1 MNDHRTSLITNVLCH
16 GRCFLLKAIVGFHI
30 VSASGQTY
38 TVTDLGTYTD
48 KAGQTLS
55 GPRTIN
61 SIGQLAGINV
71 IGSSYRALIY
81 GGSWTNLGTLGGTD
95 SYAAGI
101 NSSARVVGY
110 SLNASALDHAF
121 LWTPGGTGGVPGNV
135 QMKDL
140 GTLGGNSSEAYAI
153 NQAGQIT
160 GYAQNGQNDR
170 AFLYS
175 GGVMTDIGA
184 RLGSSL
190 PNSYGYGIND
200 SAHVTGTAY
209 NSSFSVAHAFFY
221 NGTTAV
227 DIGSLGQGANGLAIN
242 NNDQITGYSTTS
254 AGVDHALRYASGV
267 LTDLKTLGGD
277 YSYGNGINNSNVIVG
292 GSFTDAGKN
301 LIYHAFIA
309 SGNSVSDLNTNLDS
323 SGSGWV
329 LVEARAINDAGQIV
343 GVGTLGG
350 VNHGFLLSSSLK
362 ITKQP
367 TNTTVAC
374 QGNASFSVTAT
385 PLPLSYQWYK
395 GNPPT
400 GAAIP
405 NATNKL
411 LTLTN
416 VTGAQTGP
424 YYVVVRSTGA
434 VATSSVATLSVMD
447 SAPPVISGCPINITN
462 TTDQGLCSAVV
473 TWTNPTAMDAC
484 DGVVAVICAP
494 TNGSRF
500 SKGLT
505 VVTCSAHDGSGN
517 TNTCSFTVTVVDNQS
532 PVISGCPGNLTNYI
546 TPGST
551 SAVVT
556 WSTPTASDNCDGNV
570 PVVCTPPSGSL
581 FTVGSTSVT
590 CRASD
595 TSSNSDSCSFTVD
608 VAATDLPLITDF
620 KVAGTNVVIRF
631 STIIGGQYAVQTSG
645 GLTGSWTD
653 ELTRIPGTGASVT
666 ATNFGG
672 ATFLPRF
679 FRIKLS
685 LP

>member
-1 MNDHRTSLITNVLCH
+1 M
-16 GRCFLLKAIVGFHI
+16 
-30 VSASGQTY
+30 Y
-38 TVTDLGTYTD
+38 TVTDLGTYAD

-55 GPRTIN
+55 GPRAIN
-61 SIGQLAGINV
+61 SAGQLAGINV
-71 IGSSYRALIY
+71 IGGSYRGLVY

-95 SYAAGI
+95 SYAAAI
-101 NSSARVVGY
+101 NGSARVVGY
-110 SLNASALDHAF
+110 SLNASGLDHAF

-140 GTLGGNSSEAYAI
+140 GTLGGNSSEAYEI

-175 GGVMTDIGA
+175 GGVMTDIGS

-200 SAHVTGTAY
+200 SGHIAGTAY
-209 NSSFSVAHAFFY
+209 NSSYSLAHAFFY

-227 DIGSLGQGANGLAIN
+227 DIGSFGQGANGLAIN

-254 AGVDHALRYASGV
+254 ASVDHAFRYASGV
-267 LTDLKTLGGD
+267 LKDLGTLGGHW
-277 YSYGNGINNSNVIVG
+277 SYGNGINNSNVIVG
-292 GSFTDAGKN
+292 GSFIDSADS
-301 LIYHAFIA
+301 IYHAFVT
-309 SGNSVSDLNTNLDS
+309 SGNSLTDLNTNVNS
-323 SGSGWV
+323 SGAGWV
-329 LVEARAINDAGQIV
+329 LVEARAINDAGQIA
-343 GVGTLGG
+343 GVGTLGA
-350 VNHGFLLSSSLK
+350 VNHSFLLSPLPLVQ
-362 ITKQP
+362 ITRQP
-367 TNTTVAC
+367 TDIAVAC

-395 GNPPT
+395 GNPPAGT
-400 GAAIP
+400 TIP
-405 NATNKL
+405 NATNNV

-424 YYVVVRSTGA
+424 YYVVARSA
-434 VATSSVATLSVMD
+434 VATVTSSVATLTVID
-447 SAPPVISGCPINITN
+447 SAAPVISGCPIDITN
-462 TTDQGLCSAVV
+462 ATDLGLCSGAV
-473 TWTNPTAMDAC
+473 TWTDPTAVDAC
-484 DGVVAVICAP
+484 DGVVPVSCVP
-494 TNGSRF
+494 TNGARF

-517 TNTCSFTVTVVDNQS
+517 TNTCSFTVAVVDNQG
-532 PVISGCPGNLTNYI
+532 PVISGCPGDLTSYI

-556 WSTPTASDNCDGNV
+556 WTMQIATDNCDGNV
-570 PVVCTPPSGSL
+570 PVVCTPPSGSH
-581 FTVGSTSVT
+581 FTVGSTSIT
-590 CRASD
+590 CRAND
-595 TSSNSDSCSFTVD
+595 TSGNNDSCSFSVNVTTTE
-608 VAATDLPLITDF
+608 APLITDF
-620 KVAGTNVVIRF
+620 KVAATNVIIRF
-631 STIIGGQYAVQTSG
+631 STIVGGQYTVQASG

-653 ELTRIPGTGASVT
+653 ELTGISGTGASVT

>member
-1 MNDHRTSLITNVLCH
+1 MNDHRTSLTSNALFQ
-16 GRCFLLKAIVGFHI
+16 GRRFLLRAIVGFHI
-30 VSASGQTY
+30 TVASGQMY
-38 TVTDLGTYTD
+38 TVTDLGTYAD

-55 GPRTIN
+55 GPRAIN
-61 SIGQLAGINV
+61 SAGQIAGINV
-71 IGSSYRALIY
+71 IGGSYRGLVY

-95 SYAAGI
+95 SYAAAI
-101 NSSARVVGY
+101 NNSARVVGY
-110 SLNASALDHAF
+110 SLNGSGLDHAF

-140 GTLGGNSSEAYAI
+140 GTLGGNSSEAYSI
-153 NQAGQIT
+153 NQTGQIT

-170 AFLYS
+170 AFLYG
-175 GGVMTDIGA
+175 GGVMTDIGS

-190 PNSYGYGIND
+190 PNSYGFGIND
-200 SAHVTGTAY
+200 SGHVTGTAY

-221 NGTTAV
+221 NSTTAV
-227 DIGSLGQGANGLAIN
+227 DIGSLGQGAYGLAIN

-254 AGVDHALRYASGV
+254 ASVDHAFRYTSGV
-267 LTDLKTLGGD
+267 LKDLGTLGGHW
-277 YSYGNGINNSNVIVG
+277 SYGNGINNSNVIVG
-292 GSFTDAGKN
+292 GSFIDAADS
-301 LIYHAFIA
+301 IYHAFIA
-309 SGNSVSDLNTNLDS
+309 SGNSASDLNTNLDS
-323 SGSGWV
+323 SGTGWV

-350 VNHGFLLSSSLK
+350 ANHGFLLTPSLK
-362 ITKQP
+362 ITRQP
-367 TNTTVAC
+367 TNITVAC
-374 QGNASFSVTAT
+374 QGSASFSVTAS

-395 GNPPT
+395 GNPPAGT
-400 GAAIP
+400 TIP
-405 NATNKL
+405 NATNNV

-424 YYVVVRSTGA
+424 YYVVVRSA
-434 VATSSVATLSVMD
+434 VATVTSSVATLTVID
-447 SAPPVISGCPINITN
+447 SAAPVISGCPIDITN
-462 TTDQGLCSAVV
+462 ATDLGLCSGAV
-473 TWTNPTAMDAC
+473 TWIDLTAVDAC
-484 DGVVAVICAP
+484 DGVVAVSCVP

-517 TNTCSFTVTVVDNQS
+517 TNTCSFTVTVLDNQA

-546 TPGST
+546 TAGSA

-556 WSTPTASDNCDGNV
+556 WTTPTASDNCDGNLA
-570 PVVCTPPSGSL
+570 VVCVPPSGSL

-595 TSSNSDSCSFTVD
+595 TSSNSDSCRFTVN
-608 VAATDLPLITDF
+608 VAPTEAPLITDF
-620 KVAGTNVVIRF
+620 MVTGTNVVIRF
-631 STIIGGQYAVQTSG
+631 STIIGGQYAVQASG
-645 GLTGSWTD
+645 GLIGSWTD
-653 ELTRIPGTGASVT
+653 EVTGIPGTGTGVT

-672 ATFLPRF
+672 ASFLPRF